1 MLKFL
6 AISCLSFLFL
16 VSFQYNKQAKISA
29 TDTNSLLWL
38 IEGKN
43 LKFPSYLFGTMHL
56 IQKEY
61 YYFPNALE
69 KIVKKTDLLLT
80 EINLS
85 ELDNQM
91 EAIKLMTLSE
101 GSLIDFFSPAQKDSL
116 LTWAKNKLMMDEK
129 AFLATF
135 GKFKPFIIIQT
146 STQLAFFGKTESY
159 ELSLKS
165 LAEKHKLELGGLE
178 TIKEQLSFFD
188 NMPKEDQA
196 KMVMEAIGDKGK
208 MVDEMNNLQRAYR
221 GQYLDS
227 LEILMKMDRGMLAHH
242 EEILL
247 TNRNSAWIPKIEEHI
262 DKKSCFIAVGAAHL
276 IGEKGV
282 IQLLKNKGY
291 TVTAVKI

>member
-6 AISCLSFLFL
+6 ALSCLSFLFL
-16 VSFQYNKQAKISA
+16 VSFQFKKEAKILA
-29 TDTNSLLWL
+29 NDTNSLLWK
-38 IEGKN
+38 IEGN
-43 LKFPSYLFGTMHL
+43 GLKHPSYLFGTMHL

-61 YYFPNALE
+61 YYFPDALE

-85 ELDNQM
+85 ELDNQL
-91 EAIKLMTLSE
+91 EAIKMMTLTD
-101 GSLIDFFSPAQKDSL
+101 GSLVDFFSPSQKDSL
-116 LTWAKNKLMMDEK
+116 LTWAKNKLMMEEK

-146 STQLAFFGKTESY
+146 ATQLAFFGKTESY

-178 TIKEQLSFFD
+178 TMKEQLSFFD
-188 NMPKEDQA
+188 NMSKEDQA
-196 KMVMEAIGDKGK
+196 KMVMEAIGDEGK

-227 LEILMKMDRGMLAHH
+227 LEFLMKKDKGMLANH
-242 EEILL
+242 EEVLL
-247 TNRNSAWIPKIEEHI
+247 TNRNSAWIPKIEEHV
-262 DKKSCFIAVGAAHL
+262 KNKSCFIAVGAAHL

-291 TVTAVKI
+291 TVTSVKI